1 LDLAEHAINNS
12 VSPSTGYTPFFLCY
26 GHNPLCALDVSLGP
40 VLVPAAQ
47 STVEDMHAALQH
59 AKINLHEAQQRMM
72 AQQNAHRRD
81 VTFTVGD
88 MVRLS
93 TVNLSLPSNMSKKL
107 TGKYLGPFAVEQVIS
122 PVAYRLRLPKSLKV
136 HPVFHVSLLQPW
148 HVDSDMPHPNVL
160 SRPPPVDAEED
171 RFFVDSLLDKR
182 QRKRGRGVSVE
193 YLVRWRGYGPEDDMW
208 INAKQIDD
216 DLIADYEASHHALI
230 PVASRSTRRST
241 RRRQ

>member
-1 LDLAEHAINNS
+1 
-12 VSPSTGYTPFFLCY
+12 
-26 GHNPLCALDVSLGP
+26 
-40 VLVPAAQ
+40 
-47 STVEDMHAALQH
+47 
-59 AKINLHEAQQRMM
+59 MM

-81 VTFTVGD
+81 LTFVVGD

-93 TVNLSLPSNMSKKL
+93 AVNLSLPSSMSKKL
-107 TGKYLGPFAVEQVIS
+107 TGKYIGPFVVEQVIS
-122 PVAYRLRLPKSLKV
+122 PVAYRLRLPKTLKI

-148 HVDSDMPHPNVL
+148 RVDPDMSHPSVL

-182 QRKRGRGVSVE
+182 QRKRGRGVSIE

-208 INAKQIDD
+208 INVKQIDD
-216 DLIADYEASHHALI
+216 NLVADYESSHHAAI